1 MAEGMAPPTYGNRVA
16 ASNRARRTRGDC
28 SFRCVRAG
36 SEHVNTVTQM
46 LSTIQWLAFA
56 ALGLIAGLSF
66 VMQQI
71 VNTNLKSGLDS
82 PLWAAFVSYAG
93 GTLLVALLLLA
104 TQQGIPSRQ
113 AVAGTSW
120 PSWLGGAFGL
130 VYVLL
135 SIVLIS
141 RVSAA
146 TFIALIVAGEML
158 TSVTFDHFGLLG
170 LTKHPID
177 AMRVVGA
184 LLLLAGVVL
193 IRK

>member
-1 MAEGMAPPTYGNRVA
+1 MP
-16 ASNRARRTRGDC
+16 
-28 SFRCVRAG
+28 
-36 SEHVNTVTQM
+36 
-46 LSTIQWLAFA
+46 STIQWLAFA

-71 VNTNLKSGLDS
+71 VNTNLKSGLAS

-104 TQQGIPSRQ
+104 TQQGVPSRQ

-146 TFIALIVAGEML
+146 TSIALMVAGEML

-177 AMRVVGA
+177 PMRVVGA

>member
-1 MAEGMAPPTYGNRVA
+1 
-16 ASNRARRTRGDC
+16 
-28 SFRCVRAG
+28 
-36 SEHVNTVTQM
+36 M
-46 LSTIQWLAFA
+46 LSTVQWLAFA

-71 VNTNLKSGLDS
+71 VNTNLKSGLSS

-93 GTLLVALLLLA
+93 GTLLVALILLV
-104 TQQGIPSRQ
+104 TQQGVPSRQ
-113 AVAGTSW
+113 ALAGTSW

-130 VYVLL
+130 VYVLV

-146 TFIALIVAGEML
+146 TSIALIVAGEML
-158 TSVTFDHFGLLG
+158 TSVTFDHFGVLG
-170 LTKHPID
+170 LTKHPIGTF
-177 AMRVVGA
+177 RVIGA

>member
-1 MAEGMAPPTYGNRVA
+1 MP
-16 ASNRARRTRGDC
+16 
-28 SFRCVRAG
+28 
-36 SEHVNTVTQM
+36 
-46 LSTIQWLAFA
+46 STIQWLAFA
-56 ALGLIAGLSF
+56 ALGLIAGVSF

-71 VNTNLKSGLDS
+71 VNTNLKSGLES

-104 TQQGIPSRQ
+104 TQQGVPSRQ
-113 AVAGTSW
+113 TVAGTSW

-146 TFIALIVAGEML
+146 TSIALIVAGEML

-177 AMRVVGA
+177 TMRVVGA

>member
-1 MAEGMAPPTYGNRVA
+1 
-16 ASNRARRTRGDC
+16 
-28 SFRCVRAG
+28 
-36 SEHVNTVTQM
+36 M
-46 LSTIQWLAFA
+46 LSTVQWLAFA

-71 VNTNLKSGLDS
+71 VNTNLKNGLAS

-93 GTLLVALLLLA
+93 GTLLVALILLA
-104 TQQGIPSRQ
+104 TQQGVPSRQ
-113 AVAGTSW
+113 AIAGTSW

-130 VYVLL
+130 VYVLV

-146 TFIALIVAGEML
+146 TSIALIVAGEML

-170 LTKHPID
+170 LTKHPIG

>member
-1 MAEGMAPPTYGNRVA
+1 
-16 ASNRARRTRGDC
+16 
-28 SFRCVRAG
+28 
-36 SEHVNTVTQM
+36 M
-46 LSTIQWLAFA
+46 LSTVQWLSLA

-71 VNTNLKSGLDS
+71 VNTNLKSGLAS

-93 GTLLVALLLLA
+93 GTLLVALLLFA
-104 TQQGIPSRQ
+104 TQQGVPSRQ

-141 RVSAA
+141 RASAA
-146 TFIALIVAGEML
+146 TSIALIVAGEML

-170 LTKHPID
+170 LTKHPIGT
-177 AMRVVGA
+177 MRVVGA

>member
-1 MAEGMAPPTYGNRVA
+1 
-16 ASNRARRTRGDC
+16 
-28 SFRCVRAG
+28 
-36 SEHVNTVTQM
+36 M
-46 LSTIQWLAFA
+46 LSTVQWLAFA

-71 VNTNLKSGLDS
+71 VNTNLKSGLSS

-93 GTLLVALLLLA
+93 GTLLVALILLV
-104 TQQGIPSRQ
+104 TQQGVPSRQ
-113 AVAGTSW
+113 ALAGTSW

-130 VYVLL
+130 VYVLV
-135 SIVLIS
+135 SILLIS

-146 TFIALIVAGEML
+146 TSIALIVAGEML
-158 TSVTFDHFGLLG
+158 TSVTFDHFGVLG
-170 LTKHPID
+170 LTKHPIGT
-177 AMRVVGA
+177 ARVIGA

>member
-1 MAEGMAPPTYGNRVA
+1 MP
-16 ASNRARRTRGDC
+16 
-28 SFRCVRAG
+28 
-36 SEHVNTVTQM
+36 
-46 LSTIQWLAFA
+46 STIQWLAFA
-56 ALGLIAGLSF
+56 AFGLIAGLSF

-71 VNTNLKSGLDS
+71 VNTNLKSGLAS

-104 TQQGIPSRQ
+104 TQQGVPSRQ

-146 TFIALIVAGEML
+146 TSIALIVAGEML

-177 AMRVVGA
+177 TMRVVGA

-193 IRK
+193 IHK

>member
-1 MAEGMAPPTYGNRVA
+1 
-16 ASNRARRTRGDC
+16 
-28 SFRCVRAG
+28 
-36 SEHVNTVTQM
+36 M
-46 LSTIQWLAFA
+46 LSTVQWLAFA

-71 VNTNLKSGLDS
+71 VNTNLKSGLSS

-93 GTLLVALLLLA
+93 GTLLVALILLV
-104 TQQGIPSRQ
+104 TQQGVPSRQ
-113 AVAGTSW
+113 ALAGTSW

-130 VYVLL
+130 VYVLV

-146 TFIALIVAGEML
+146 TSIALIVAGEML
-158 TSVTFDHFGLLG
+158 TSVTFDHFGVLG
-170 LTKHPID
+170 LTKHPIGTV
-177 AMRVVGA
+177 RVIGA

>member
-1 MAEGMAPPTYGNRVA
+1 
-16 ASNRARRTRGDC
+16 
-28 SFRCVRAG
+28 
-36 SEHVNTVTQM
+36 M
-46 LSTIQWLAFA
+46 LSTVQWLAFA

-71 VNTNLKSGLDS
+71 VNTNLKNGLAS
-82 PLWAAFVSYAG
+82 ALWAAFVSYAG
-93 GTLLVALLLLA
+93 GTLLVALILLA
-104 TQQGIPSRQ
+104 TQQGVPSRQ
-113 AVAGTSW
+113 AIAGTSW

-130 VYVLL
+130 VYVLV

-146 TFIALIVAGEML
+146 TSIALIVAGEML

-170 LTKHPID
+170 LTKHPIG

>member
-1 MAEGMAPPTYGNRVA
+1 MP
-16 ASNRARRTRGDC
+16 
-28 SFRCVRAG
+28 
-36 SEHVNTVTQM
+36 
-46 LSTIQWLAFA
+46 STIQWLAFA
-56 ALGLIAGLSF
+56 ALGLIAGVSF

-71 VNTNLKSGLDS
+71 VNTNLKSGLES

-104 TQQGIPSRQ
+104 TQQGVPSRQ
-113 AVAGTSW
+113 TVAGTSW

-146 TFIALIVAGEML
+146 TSIALIVAGEML

-177 AMRVVGA
+177 TMRVVGA
-184 LLLLAGVVL
+184 VMLLAGVVL
-193 IRK
+193 IRR